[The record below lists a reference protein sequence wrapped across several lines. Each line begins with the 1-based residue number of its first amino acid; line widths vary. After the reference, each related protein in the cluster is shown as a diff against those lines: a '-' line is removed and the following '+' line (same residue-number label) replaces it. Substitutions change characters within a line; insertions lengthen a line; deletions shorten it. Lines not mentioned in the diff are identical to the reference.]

1 MADVILSLSRARE
14 IAEDWVAAW
23 NARDL
28 ERILSHYAEDVV
40 FSSPTVVTRY
50 GEPSGVLR
58 GKSALREHF
67 RRGLATFGTN
77 VRFTLVDV
85 LAGVNGYTIY
95 YSRETGATVVDT
107 VIVNPWG
114 KGVQVHAHYHPRNP
128 ADTMKP
134 RAPELKR

>member
-14 IAEDWVAAW
+14 TAEDWVAAW

-50 GEPSGVLR
+50 GEPCGVLR
-58 GKSALREHF
+58 GKSAMREHF
-67 RRGLATFGTN
+67 CRGLATFETN

-95 YSRETGATVVDT
+95 YSRERE
-107 VIVNPWG
+107 
-114 KGVQVHAHYHPRNP
+114 PRSAIP
-128 ADTMKP
+128 
-134 RAPELKR
+134 